1 MLRPDPCVQPARI
14 VGSSSPNMLPE
25 SFVSHQGAAGDAMYA
40 ILKRSIHSRWWPC
53 CRIILVYSLISSV
66 SPLSS
71 RGLPLQAVPATGAI
85 TGEPTQPGA
94 ASPSPGDGATGVP
107 RNPRELKTSEDWNR
121 RLRQLVHADSEP
133 SPADSAK
140 YRIGADDVLD
150 INVFAAPELNRQVR
164 VSSGGEISLPVLGQI
179 RASGLTPAELESS
192 LQDLLRRTYMK
203 DPHVS
208 VFVRDLQSHPVS
220 VMGAVKMPGVFQV
233 RGPKTLLEVLSLAG
247 GLSDDAGDSAIIM
260 RGAGA
265 SNQSSPNN
273 RATLEDSSRLFLDAG
288 DVSSSDSHLDQNDRS
303 AERAIQVNLKDLLD
317 SPDPRS
323 NPLVYPGDIV
333 KLTRAGV
340 VYVLGEVRKPGG
352 FALKSSE
359 KLSVLQAVALSEG
372 LTRTAAKSGAR
383 VIRTD
388 PETGERKEFEI
399 DLNKIMKGKDPD
411 IVLES
416 KDIVFVPNSAAK
428 ATFSRGAEAATQTLT
443 GLLIFHW

>member
-1 MLRPDPCVQPARI
+1 MHPTRI
-14 VGSSSPNMLPE
+14 VSASSPNMLPE
-25 SFVSHQGAAGDAMYA
+25 SFVGHQGAAGDTMCAV
-40 ILKRSIHSRWWPC
+40 LKRSIHSRWWPG
-53 CRIILVYSLISSV
+53 CRIILVFPLVFSV
-66 SPLSS
+66 SSLSS
-71 RGLPLQAVPATGAI
+71 RGLPLQAVAATGAVS
-85 TGEPTQPGA
+85 GEPKQTGDVSQ
-94 ASPSPGDGATGVP
+94 SPGDGATGVP
-107 RNPRELKTSEDWNR
+107 RSPRDLKTSEDWNR
-121 RLRQLVHADSEP
+121 RLNQLVHADSEA

-164 VSSGGEISLPVLGQI
+164 VSSGGEISLPLLGQV
-179 RASGLTPAELESS
+179 RTAGLTPVELESR

-220 VMGAVKMPGVFQV
+220 VMGAVKTPGVFQL
-233 RGPKTLLEVLSLAG
+233 RGPRTLLEVLSLAG
-247 GLSDDAGDSAIIM
+247 GLSEDAGDTAIIM

-265 SNQSSPNN
+265 SNESSQEN
-273 RATLEDSSRLFLDAG
+273 RATPEDSPRFSLDLRDA
-288 DVSSSDSHLDQNDRS
+288 SSSNLHLDQSARS
-303 AERAIQVNLKDLLD
+303 PETAVQVNLKDLLD
-317 SPDPRS
+317 SADPRY
-323 NPLVYPGDIV
+323 NPPVCPGDVV
-333 KLTRAGV
+333 KVTRAGV

-352 FALKSSE
+352 FALKASE

-372 LTRTAAKSGAR
+372 LTHTAAKSGAR

-388 PETGERKEFEI
+388 PETGERKEFGI

-428 ATFSRGAEAATQTLT
+428 TTFSRGAEAATQTVT